1 MTGAGGPAAVSVL
14 KSLLADPSVTLL
26 AADTDPWAAGLYL
39 VEPAARTLI
48 PAGPDAGFADALM
61 RRCTAMGVDV
71 VIPTV
76 DAELGP
82 IAAARDWFT
91 EAGAEL
97 LLAPERALGL
107 TLDRLVL
114 AQCCADVVRV
124 PRTESLGGT
133 DPTSWAF
140 PVIVRLRS
148 GSGSCDVSLVRS
160 EGELAGLAGAE
171 DFIVQ
176 EFLPGPEYSID
187 VLADRRGQVIA
198 AVPRVRE
205 KVDQGVCMAGR
216 TIHDRELEQL
226 GATVVRRL
234 GLTYIASVR
243 CRRDGAGRPALVGVS
258 PRPPAGLPLTVASGV
273 DMPRLALD
281 SLRRRKI
288 PGQVD
293 FREVAMVRFLDER
306 FLDFTEVRRL
316 AA

>member
-1 MTGAGGPAAVSVL
+1 VTGAGGPAAVSVL

-97 LLAPERALGL
+97 LIAPERALGL

>member
-1 MTGAGGPAAVSVL
+1 VTGAGGPAAVSVL

-97 LLAPERALGL
+97 LIAPERALGL

-187 VLADRRGQVIA
+187 VLADL
-198 AVPRVRE
+198 PRVRE

>member
-1 MTGAGGPAAVSVL
+1 VTGAGGPAGVSVL

-97 LLAPERALGL
+97 LIAPERALGL